1 MSPHIMLTLLLAAQT
16 GGSDAAAS
24 READMFGDASEPAPA
39 AAADASGSREDAMFG
54 EDAPATEG
62 AASTPSMIGGVGG
75 LLNSVADTT
84 DIGGN
89 LFLRLNGNVRDEQG
103 ITEAAMTSP
112 SLFDAYMDARPN
124 DRVRAFAQV
133 RLNYDFTVQ
142 PGELGLTGQPQEP
155 FRIAFDQGWVKVDLG
170 RVAYITAGKQRIR
183 WGTGRFWNPT
193 DFINLDIRNSVDFF
207 DQRLGV
213 NLLKVH
219 FPFEALGWNLYLLG
233 KFEGIDVLDDT
244 GVGARAE
251 FVFGQM
257 ELALSSLVKKDAPL
271 RIGGD
276 FSAGLWLFDV
286 RAEATVQRGLDLP
299 RYKGELDFETGKL
312 PEEQDTDDDWYA
324 NVVVGADIQL
334 QYNDQ
339 DTLIIGGE
347 YFYNQAGYASA
358 ELYPFLVLNGAFRP
372 LYLGQ
377 HYFGAYI
384 LAAGPLSFND
394 TNLTLSTLGNLSDRS
409 FLTRFDVQQVLLSW
423 VTVNA
428 FASVH
433 YGNRGEFKLGIDIP
447 PIPLVPALAEGFEL
461 PDDFLDLGVAL
472 RIEL

>member
-1 MSPHIMLTLLLAAQT
+1 MNPAFALSLLLAAQASNPT
-16 GGSDAAAS
+16 DAAS
-24 READMFGDASEPAPA
+24 REDDMFGSADDATAES
-39 AAADASGSREDAMFG
+39 ASDSREDAMFG
-54 EDAPATEG
+54 ND
-62 AASTPSMIGGVGG
+62 AASTTSTAPSTLGALGGM
-75 LLNSVADTT
+75 LESVADTT
-84 DIGGN
+84 DVGGN

-103 ITEAAMTSP
+103 IADAALSSP
-112 SLFDAYMDARPN
+112 SLFDAYLDARPN
-124 DRVRAFAQV
+124 DRLRAFAQV
-133 RLNYDFTVQ
+133 RLNYDFTIQ
-142 PGELGLTGQPQEP
+142 PGDVGLTGQPQEQL
-155 FRIAFDQGWVKVDLG
+155 RIAFDQGWVKLDLG

-193 DFINLDIRNSVDFF
+193 DFVNLDIRNSVDFF

-233 KFEGIDVLDDT
+233 KFEGIDVLEDT

-257 ELALSSLVKKDAPL
+257 ELALSTLVKKDAPL
-271 RIGGD
+271 RVGAD

-286 RAEATVQRGLDLP
+286 RAEATLQRGLDVD
-299 RYKGELDFETGKL
+299 RFTGELDFDEGKI
-312 PEEQDTDDDWYA
+312 PELEDTDENWYA
-324 NVVVGADIQL
+324 SVVVGADIQL

-339 DTLIIGGE
+339 DTVILGGE

-377 HYFGAYI
+377 HYFGAYA
-384 LAAGPLSFND
+384 LASGPFSLND
-394 TNLTLSTLGNLSDRS
+394 TSLTLSTLGNLSDRS
-409 FLTRFDVQQVLLSW
+409 FLTRFDVQQVVLNW

-447 PIPLVPALAEGFEL
+447 PIPAIPGLADGFSL
-461 PDDFLDLGVAL
+461 ADDFFDVGVAL
-472 RIEL
+472 RMEL